1 MAVGRGREVAVGKTA
16 GVGSHKATVK
26 TVGFTPRS
34 TKSHGEFG
42 GTGCNF
48 TVLKIP
54 VHSLTLLVGRN
65 RGRATLESYLASAKA
80 EYTSSL

>member
-1 MAVGRGREVAVGKTA
+1 MAVGRGREVVGGKTA
-16 GVGSHKATVK
+16 GVK
-26 TVGFTPRS
+26 TAGFTPRS

-42 GTGCNF
+42 GIGHNF

-54 VHSLTLLVGRN
+54 VHSLTLLVGRE
-65 RGRATLESYLASAKA
+65 RGRATLGSYLASAKA